1 MFTRFF
7 IKRPVFASVCSL
19 LIILVG
25 IVGYTR
31 LPVQEYPSIDPPVVS
46 ITTIYPGASPQ
57 VVETEITEIL
67 EAEVNGVEG
76 IKTLTSESRESVSS
90 ITVQFELGRNL
101 ESAAQDVRDRVARV
115 TGNLPDDSETPIVSK
130 QSGDSSPII
139 WFAIYGEKFS
149 TLELSDYA
157 DKFIVDALETVPGVS
172 SVIIGGERRYAM
184 RIWLDPQKMA
194 ARNLTVLDLEQA
206 LRQENVEIPSGIIE
220 GETSEYSVRTLGRLQ
235 TPPDYEALVIKRN
248 EDGTQVTLKE
258 IGRAEIGAENYRS
271 FVRFNQQPAVGL
283 GVVKLSNANTL
294 DVAEGAKEKMHEL
307 SGSFPEGMKYEE
319 AFDSSAFVELAIEE
333 VWTSLYLSIA
343 LVVLVIF
350 VFLRDWRATLIPTV
364 TIPISLIG
372 AFGVMFFMGFSIN
385 TLTLF
390 ALTLST
396 GLVVDDTIVVLENIV
411 RYIEEKQM
419 APFPATFAATTEVVF
434 AVIATTVVLIAV
446 FVPVAF
452 AAGTTGRLFNEF
464 ALTIAG
470 AVVFS
475 SIAALTL
482 APAMSA
488 RLLKGKEDSR
498 ETGEGKN
505 GSHFA
510 DTEKERGSRSSHPR
524 KITEKYPIFSWLFAP
539 FFWFLNFCEWGINR
553 TQDIYAWSLR
563 RLMNLKAVIILM
575 FFLSLGLTG
584 WLFQQLPVGFLPT
597 EDRGAILTILRGPQ
611 GVTLNYTDKVMQQV
625 ENILSQVPTIRSY
638 FAIGAFGGGAGVGQV
653 NQGLVFARLKPWSER
668 QLPNQ
673 SQQATIGQLFGRFM
687 QITEA
692 LVIPINPPALPG
704 AGFSQPVQ
712 FVLQGSNLETLAQEA
727 DKLAQKA
734 RQLPQLVNVDT
745 NLRLDKPE
753 LTLTLDRKQAAN
765 LGVSVRDISRTLQIL
780 LGGQKITSFNRE
792 NRRYEVVV
800 QADDKFRASP
810 QNINEFYV
818 RSLRGQMIPL
828 TNLVTVTPSTTPP
841 QINHFN
847 RSRAATISGSPAP
860 GTSLGQALDAL
871 ENAARQQLP
880 PDIRTTLAGE
890 SLEFKEAG
898 QSTIYIFGLALAFI
912 FLVLAA
918 QFESYID
925 PLVILMAVPL
935 SLLGA
940 FGALLLRGLDL
951 NVYSQIGL
959 IMLIGLVTKNSILIV
974 EFANQLRSEG
984 NPIAKAAIEAGL
996 VRFRPILM
1004 TAFSTI
1010 FGLIPLAI
1018 ATGAGAA
1025 SRVSLGMTVLGGM
1038 LISTFLSLYVVPV
1051 FYVIATSAQA
1061 RLLKKGVEKSKVKS
1075 QKLKEN

>member
-1 MFTRFF
+1 MFTHFF

-396 GLVVDDTIVVLENIV
+396 GLVVDDTIVVL
-411 RYIEEKQM
+411 
-419 APFPATFAATTEVVF
+419 
-434 AVIATTVVLIAV
+434 
-446 FVPVAF
+446 
-452 AAGTTGRLFNEF
+452 
-464 ALTIAG
+464 
-470 AVVFS
+470 
-475 SIAALTL
+475 
-482 APAMSA
+482 
-488 RLLKGKEDSR
+488 
-498 ETGEGKN
+498 
-505 GSHFA
+505 
-510 DTEKERGSRSSHPR
+510 
-524 KITEKYPIFSWLFAP
+524 
-539 FFWFLNFCEWGINR
+539 
-553 TQDIYAWSLR
+553 
-563 RLMNLKAVIILM
+563 
-575 FFLSLGLTG
+575 
-584 WLFQQLPVGFLPT
+584 
-597 EDRGAILTILRGPQ
+597 
-611 GVTLNYTDKVMQQV
+611 
-625 ENILSQVPTIRSY
+625 
-638 FAIGAFGGGAGVGQV
+638 
-653 NQGLVFARLKPWSER
+653 
-668 QLPNQ
+668 
-673 SQQATIGQLFGRFM
+673 
-687 QITEA
+687 
-692 LVIPINPPALPG
+692 
-704 AGFSQPVQ
+704 
-712 FVLQGSNLETLAQEA
+712 
-727 DKLAQKA
+727 
-734 RQLPQLVNVDT
+734 
-745 NLRLDKPE
+745 
-753 LTLTLDRKQAAN
+753 
-765 LGVSVRDISRTLQIL
+765 
-780 LGGQKITSFNRE
+780 
-792 NRRYEVVV
+792 
-800 QADDKFRASP
+800 
-810 QNINEFYV
+810 
-818 RSLRGQMIPL
+818 
-828 TNLVTVTPSTTPP
+828 
-841 QINHFN
+841 
-847 RSRAATISGSPAP
+847 
-860 GTSLGQALDAL
+860 
-871 ENAARQQLP
+871 
-880 PDIRTTLAGE
+880 
-890 SLEFKEAG
+890 
-898 QSTIYIFGLALAFI
+898 
-912 FLVLAA
+912 
-918 QFESYID
+918 
-925 PLVILMAVPL
+925 
-935 SLLGA
+935 
-940 FGALLLRGLDL
+940 
-951 NVYSQIGL
+951 
-959 IMLIGLVTKNSILIV
+959 
-974 EFANQLRSEG
+974 
-984 NPIAKAAIEAGL
+984 
-996 VRFRPILM
+996 
-1004 TAFSTI
+1004 
-1010 FGLIPLAI
+1010 
-1018 ATGAGAA
+1018 
-1025 SRVSLGMTVLGGM
+1025 
-1038 LISTFLSLYVVPV
+1038 
-1051 FYVIATSAQA
+1051 
-1061 RLLKKGVEKSKVKS
+1061 
-1075 QKLKEN
+1075 

>member
-1 MFTRFF
+1 MFTHFF

-25 IVGYTR
+25 VVGYTR

-46 ITTIYPGASPQ
+46 VSTVYPGANPQ

-67 EAEVNGVEG
+67 EAELNGVEG
-76 IKTLTSESRESVSS
+76 IKTLTSESRESVS
-90 ITVQFELGRNL
+90 TVTLQFELSRNL
-101 ESAAQDVRDRVARV
+101 ESAAQDVRDRVSRV
-115 TGNLPDDSETPIVSK
+115 TGRLPDDAEAPVVSK
-130 QSGDSSPII
+130 QSGDSSPIV
-139 WFAIYGEKFS
+139 WFALYGEKFS

-157 DKFIVDALETVPGVS
+157 DKLIVDALETVPGVS

-194 ARNLTVLDLEQA
+194 ARNLTVLDVEQA
-206 LRQENVEIPSGIIE
+206 LRQENVEIPSGLVE

-235 TPPDYEALVIKRN
+235 TPPEYEALVIKRN
-248 EDGTQVTLKE
+248 QDGTQVTLKD
-258 IGRAEIGAENYRS
+258 IGRAEIGAENERS
-271 FVRFNQQPAVGL
+271 FVRFKQQPAVGL

-294 DVAEGAKEKMHEL
+294 DVAEGAKEKMEEL
-307 SGSFPEGMKYEE
+307 SHNFPEGMSYQI

-333 VWTSLYLSIA
+333 VWVSLYLSIA

-350 VFLRDWRATLIPTV
+350 IFLRDWRATLIPTV

-372 AFGVMFFMGFSIN
+372 AFGLMFFMGFSVN

-411 RYIEEKQM
+411 RYIEEKRM
-419 APFPATFAATTEVVF
+419 APFPATFEATTEVVF

-488 RLLKGKEDSR
+488 RLLKPSHR
-498 ETGEGKN
+498 ENPTPYPSPSHGEGR
-505 GSHFA
+505 
-510 DTEKERGSRSSHPR
+510 RGEGQRRFGLRSV
-524 KITEKYPIFSWLFAP
+524 FAP
-539 FFWFLNFCEWGINR
+539 VYWLLNFFEWGINR
-553 TQDIYAWSLR
+553 TRDIYAASLR
-563 RLMNLKAVIILM
+563 LLMKLKLAIVVLFLISLAV
-575 FFLSLGLTG
+575 TA
-584 WLFQQLPVGFLPT
+584 WLFQLIPVGFLPN
-597 EDRGAILTILRGPQ
+597 EDRGAILTVVRGPQ

-625 ENILSQVPTIRSY
+625 ENVLSQVPTIESY
-638 FAIGAFGGGAGVGQV
+638 FAIGAFGGGSGVGQV
-653 NQGLVFARLKPWSER
+653 NQGFVFSRLKPWQER
-668 QLPNQ
+668 PQPSQ
-673 SQQATIGQLFGRFM
+673 SQQATIGQLFGRYM
-687 QITEA
+687 QITDA

-712 FVLQGSNLETLAQEA
+712 FVLQGNNLETLAQEA

-745 NLRLDKPE
+745 DLRLNKPE
-753 LTLTLDRKQAAN
+753 LILTINREQAAN

-780 LGGQKITSFNRE
+780 LGGQEITSFNRE

-800 QADDKFRASP
+800 QADDRFRASP
-810 QNINEFYV
+810 ENIREFYV
-818 RSLRGQMIPL
+818 RSQQGQMIPL
-828 TNLVTVTPSTTPP
+828 TNLVKVTPSTTPP

-860 GTSLGQALDAL
+860 GQSLGQALDAL
-871 ENAARQQLP
+871 QNLAQQQLP
-880 PDIRTTLAGE
+880 TDIRTTLSGE

-925 PLVILMAVPL
+925 PLVILLAVPL

-940 FGALLLRGLDL
+940 FAALLLRGLDL

-974 EFANQLRSEG
+974 EFANQLRQEQDL
-984 NPIAKAAIEAGL
+984 PIAKAAIEAGL

-1038 LISTFLSLYVVPV
+1038 LISTFLSLYIVPV

-1061 RLLKKGVEKSKVKS
+1061 RLMKGRRG
-1075 QKLKEN
+1075 